1 MWLEFRK
8 QRIKEDV
15 VEKYDGKYYG
25 WKCPNLLKDL
35 NIQTQ
40 EAPNSSKI
48 STNKAHL
55 VQLLQIKSK
64 KKIFKAS
71 K

>member
-15 VEKYDGKYYG
+15 IEKYVGKYYG

-40 EAPNSSKI
+40 EALNSSKI
-48 STNKAHL
+48 NTSKAHL
-55 VQLLQIKSK
+55 VQLLKIKSK
-64 KKIFKAS
+64 KKILKAYE
-71 K
+71 